1 MPLFQLQIDAALS
14 LPLMQV
20 TFPGWRRRHAFTS
33 LAFLGLAYAADFPG
47 HLFLRYSLLGDFLL
61 GFPDCH
67 VDSSSNESDMLA
79 RWPVYGFVC
88 KYQQEKTAASTQL
101 PQERQGG
108 VGPLRKSLSDKGPVP
123 GGAGS
128 VLWKAAP
135 LTG

>member
-1 MPLFQLQIDAALS
+1 MKVAL
-14 LPLMQV
+14 L
-20 TFPGWRRRHAFTS
+20 GRRRRHSFAP
-33 LAFLGLAYAADFPG
+33 LACLGLAYAADPFG
-47 HLFLRYSLLGDFLL
+47 HLLLRYSLL

-67 VDSSSNESDMLA
+67 VDSSSNESGMLA